1 VKQGK
6 QKTPQKQT
14 PQKQQQQQQK
24 TPNSQKKVNVI
35 LELKI

>member
-35 LELKI
+35 LELEI